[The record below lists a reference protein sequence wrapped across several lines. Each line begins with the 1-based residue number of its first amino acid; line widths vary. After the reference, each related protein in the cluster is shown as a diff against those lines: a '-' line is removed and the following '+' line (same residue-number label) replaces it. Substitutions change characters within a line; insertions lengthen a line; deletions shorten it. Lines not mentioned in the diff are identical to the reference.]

1 MPESEAPTVS
11 EKGDAFLKALKKK
24 DCKEEMVHQ

>member
-1 MPESEAPTVS
+1 MPGSEAPTVS
-11 EKGDAFLKALKKK
+11 EKGEAFFKAWKKK